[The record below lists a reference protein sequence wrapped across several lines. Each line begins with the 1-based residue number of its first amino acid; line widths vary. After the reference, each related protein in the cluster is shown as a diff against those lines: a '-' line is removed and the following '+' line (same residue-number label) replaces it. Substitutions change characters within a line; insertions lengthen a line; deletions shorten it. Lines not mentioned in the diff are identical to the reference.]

1 VSSEALIG
9 NSLTP
14 VEKLGLIKAL
24 MSKNVTITRDIVSEV
39 LLQIL
44 GNRSASSNIRQ
55 LVSSEALI
63 GNSLTDKI
71 IEGAKAQYGKKYS
84 EMVCN
89 QLVEAALKYAG
100 FTPPTTG
107 VVTKHFNHPKMHLV
121 LNDPVNGISSTD
133 KNLLPGMIMFSHPFT
148 QMEADQLNRQ
158 KGGNRKAGDPGHM
171 GIYAGNGLWWNATS
185 SKNTVDYSSGKGI
198 RVTDSNKGFGV
209 ALTKPTSKGM
219 YKLYAA
225 GYYDGMFDS
234 SITSGLSKATSN
246 IPYDSISS
254 ENSIGNILE
263 SAKNAV
269 STAMSIVVASSN
281 TETRQAVQQYVQQ
294 AMSLLNGK
302 NTSEVISSLSIIVKY
317 LRDIAS
323 SPSNKKS
330 IPALSRPVSSPY

>member
-1 VSSEALIG
+1 
-9 NSLTP
+9 
-14 VEKLGLIKAL
+14 
-24 MSKNVTITRDIVSEV
+24 
-39 LLQIL
+39 
-44 GNRSASSNIRQ
+44 
-55 LVSSEALI
+55 VSSEALI